1 MLRPMTETK
10 QQSDSGPVLQ
20 LSDAYRGLLSTPPP
34 ATTHA
39 RSFIV
44 YNGYRVLLG
53 AGLLMLMVVP
63 ATANIMMNF
72 DRPLLVSGIGILL
85 TSALVLIGP
94 LGKALQQSETGYFGL
109 LLLDILTITLFA
121 SASGGILGGFSAL
134 YLITVAAA
142 AVLFQTRILATL
154 VAAIAVLALLIDTL
168 WLVTRGDADVSMMLP
183 AGILGSL
190 FFAVSLL
197 VQVLASRLSK
207 AEAERRSAESQVA
220 ALQQLNEQIIL
231 RMETGILLARDTGQ
245 CHPINAAARRLLNL
259 DEGQRTTLSTIAP
272 ELGAQFSVWLK
283 AGRVRPEP
291 FRAETDGPALIA
303 NFASLDSAIA
313 SDKLVFVDDYTPVTQ
328 FAQSLKLNSLSK
340 LTASIAHEIRNPLS
354 AISHAAQLL
363 SESPTVDA
371 ADAVLCDIL
380 VNNSARVSDIIQN
393 VMDVSRRE
401 PPRQILLA
409 LATWLRNFHTIYSEQ
424 RTQPCDL
431 LFEHC
436 DPDLTIQFDPKH
448 LERIMTNLIDNGLRH
463 SHDDTGHA
471 SVSVVVERDN
481 MGGQLHIDIID
492 GGFGVPDNLMP
503 RLFEPFFTTSQ
514 DGSGLGLYLCKELCE
529 LNGAELGYRKTAAG
543 ESSFR
548 VSLRMEQK

>member
-1 MLRPMTETK
+1 MTSNN
-10 QQSDSGPVLQ
+10 QQSSSGPALQ
-20 LSDAYRGLLSTPPP
+20 LIGVNRGSLPSTH
-34 ATTHA
+34 T

-63 ATANIMMNF
+63 ATAKLMVSF
-72 DRPLLVSGIGILL
+72 DRPLLLSGIGILL

-154 VAAIAVLALLIDTL
+154 VAAIAVLALLVDTF
-168 WLVTRGDADVSMMLP
+168 WLVTRGDADIGMMLP

-197 VQVLASRLSK
+197 VQVMASRLSM

-231 RMETGILLARDTGQ
+231 RMETGILLAQDTGQ
-245 CHPINAAARRLLNL
+245 CRPINAAARRLLNL
-259 DEGQRTTLSTIAP
+259 HEDQLTTFSAISSELDE
-272 ELGAQFSVWLK
+272 QFSAWLQNR
-283 AGRVRPEP
+283 RVRPEP
-291 FRAETDGPALIA
+291 FRAETDGPSLVA
-303 NFASLDSAIA
+303 NFASLDSAVA
-313 SDKLVFVDDYTPVTQ
+313 SDKLVFIDDYTPVTQ

-340 LTASIAHEIRNPLS
+340 LTASIAHEIRNPLA

-401 PPRQILLA
+401 PPRQTLLT
-409 LATWLRNFHTIYSEQ
+409 LATWLAKFQESYSEQ
-424 RTQPCDL
+424 RTEPSNLTFAPCDSS
-431 LFEHC
+431 
-436 DPDLTIQFDPKH
+436 LTLQFDPKH
-448 LERIMTNLIDNGLRH
+448 LERIMANLIDNGLRH
-463 SHDDTGHA
+463 SHNDMGCA
-471 SVSVVVERDN
+471 SVKVEVEPDEI
-481 MGGQLHIDIID
+481 GGQLHIDIID
-492 GGFGVPDNLMP
+492 DGLGIPDNLVP

-529 LNGAELGYRKTAAG
+529 LNGAELGYRRTAAG
-543 ESSFR
+543 KSSFR
-548 VSLRMEQK
+548 VSVKMEHS

>member
-1 MLRPMTETK
+1 MTATNP
-10 QQSDSGPVLQ
+10 QPDRNSALQ
-20 LSDAYRGLLSTPPP
+20 LGEVHQGSPP
-34 ATTHA
+34 TTHA
-39 RSFIV
+39 RSFVV

-53 AGLLMLMVVP
+53 VGLLMLMVVP
-63 ATANIMMNF
+63 ATANIMMGF
-72 DRPLLVSGIGILL
+72 DQSLLVSGVGILL
-85 TSALVLIGP
+85 TSSLILIGP
-94 LGKALQQSETGYFGL
+94 LGKIIQQSETGYFGL

-168 WLVTRGDADVSMMLP
+168 WLVTRGNADVGMMLP

-197 VQVLASRLSK
+197 VQVMASRLTK
-207 AEAERRSAESQVA
+207 AEAERRSAEEQVA

-245 CHPINAAARRLLNL
+245 CRPINAAARRLLNL
-259 DEGQRTTLSTIAP
+259 NDGQLTTLSAIAP
-272 ELGAQFSVWLK
+272 ELGEQYRAWLEER
-283 AGRVRPEP
+283 RVRPEP
-291 FRAETDGPALIA
+291 FRAEPDGPALIA
-303 NFASLDSAIA
+303 NFASLDSTMA
-313 SDKLVFVDDYTPVTQ
+313 SDKLVFVEDYTPVTQ

-340 LTASIAHEIRNPLS
+340 LTASIAHEIRNPLA

-363 SESPTVDA
+363 SESPTVDT

-380 VNNSARVSDIIQN
+380 VNNSSRVSDIIQN

-401 PPRQILLA
+401 PPRQTLLR
-409 LATWLRNFHTIYSEQ
+409 LATWLTQFRAIYGEQ

-431 LFEHC
+431 RFGHC
-436 DPDLTIQFDPKH
+436 DPALTIQFDPKH
-448 LERIMTNLIDNGLRH
+448 LERVMTNLIDNGLRH
-463 SHDDTGHA
+463 SRDDTGHA
-471 SVSVVVERDN
+471 CVTVAVEPDEL
-481 MGGQLHIDIID
+481 GGQLHIDIID
-492 GGFGVPDNLMP
+492 GGLGVPEALVP
-503 RLFEPFFTTSQ
+503 RLFEPFFTTSAN
-514 DGSGLGLYLCKELCE
+514 GSGLGLYLCKELCE
-529 LNGAELGYRKTAAG
+529 LNGAELGYRRTSLN

-548 VSLRMEQK
+548 VSLKMEQN

>member
-1 MLRPMTETK
+1 MTATNP
-10 QQSDSGPVLQ
+10 QSDRNSALPLGEVHQ
-20 LSDAYRGLLSTPPP
+20 GSPP
-34 ATTHA
+34 TTHA

-53 AGLLMLMVVP
+53 VGLLMLMVVP
-63 ATANIMMNF
+63 ATAKIMMGF
-72 DRPLLVSGIGILL
+72 DRSLLVSGIGILL
-85 TSALVLIGP
+85 TSALILIGP
-94 LGKALQQSETGYFGL
+94 LGKVLQQSETGYFGL

-168 WLVTRGDADVSMMLP
+168 WLVTRGDADVGMMLP

-190 FFAVSLL
+190 FFGVSLL
-197 VQVLASRLSK
+197 VQVMASRLTK
-207 AEAERRSAESQVA
+207 AQAERRSAEDQVA

-245 CHPINAAARRLLNL
+245 CRPINAAARRLLNL
-259 DEGQRTTLSTIAP
+259 NDGQLTTLSAIAP
-272 ELGAQFSVWLK
+272 ELGEQHKAWLEER
-283 AGRVRPEP
+283 RVRPEP
-291 FRAETDGPALIA
+291 FRAEPDGPALVA
-303 NFASLDSAIA
+303 NFASLDSTVA
-313 SDKLVFVDDYTPVTQ
+313 SDKLVFVEDYTPVTQ

-340 LTASIAHEIRNPLS
+340 LTASIAHEIRNPLA

-380 VNNSARVSDIIQN
+380 VNNSSRVSDIIQN

-401 PPRQILLA
+401 PPHQTLLS
-409 LATWLRNFHTIYSEQ
+409 LATWLTQFRAIYGEQ

-431 LFEHC
+431 RFEHC
-436 DPDLTIQFDPKH
+436 DPTLIIQFDPKH
-448 LERIMTNLIDNGLRH
+448 LERVMTNLIDNGLRH
-463 SHDDTGHA
+463 SRDDTGHA
-471 SVSVVVERDN
+471 CVRVAVEPDEL
-481 MGGQLHIDIID
+481 GGQLHIDIID
-492 GGFGVPDNLMP
+492 GGLGVPDTLVP
-503 RLFEPFFTTSQ
+503 RLFEPFFTTSAN
-514 DGSGLGLYLCKELCE
+514 GSGLGLYLCKELCE
-529 LNGAELGYRKTAAG
+529 LNGAELGYRRTTLN

-548 VSLRMEQK
+548 VSLKMEQN

>member
-1 MLRPMTETK
+1 MLCPMTATTP
-10 QQSDSGPVLQ
+10 QFDGDSALQ
-20 LSDAYRGLLSTPPP
+20 LSKVHQGSVP
-34 ATTHA
+34 TTHA

-53 AGLLMLMVVP
+53 TGLLMLMVVP
-63 ATANIMMNF
+63 ATAKIMMSF
-72 DRPLLVSGIGILL
+72 DRSLLVSGIGILL
-85 TSALVLIGP
+85 TSALILIGP
-94 LGKALQQSETGYFGL
+94 LGKVIQQSETGYFGL

-168 WLVTRGDADVSMMLP
+168 WLVTRGNADVGMMLP

-197 VQVLASRLSK
+197 VQVMASRLTK
-207 AEAERRSAESQVA
+207 AEAERRSAEDQVT

-231 RMETGILLARDTGQ
+231 RMDTGILLARDTGQ
-245 CHPINAAARRLLNL
+245 CRPINAAARRLLNL
-259 DEGQRTTLSTIAP
+259 YDDQLTTLSAIAP
-272 ELGAQFSVWLK
+272 EMGEQYRAWLEER
-283 AGRVRPEP
+283 RVRPEP
-291 FRAETDGPALIA
+291 FRAEPDGPALVA
-303 NFASLDSAIA
+303 NFASLDSTVA
-313 SDKLVFVDDYTPVTQ
+313 SDKLVFVEDYTPVTQ

-340 LTASIAHEIRNPLS
+340 LTASIAHEIRNPLA

-380 VNNSARVSDIIQN
+380 VNNSSRVSDIIQN

-401 PPRQILLA
+401 PPRQMLLT
-409 LATWLRNFHTIYSEQ
+409 LATWLTNFHAIYGEQ
-424 RTQPCDL
+424 HTQPCDL
-431 LFEHC
+431 TVEYC
-436 DPDLTIQFDPKH
+436 DPELTIQFDPKH
-448 LERIMTNLIDNGLRH
+448 LERVMTNLIDNGLRH
-463 SHDDTGHA
+463 SRDDTGHA
-471 SVSVVVERDN
+471 CVRVAVEHDEL
-481 MGGQLHIDIID
+481 GGQLHIDVID
-492 GGFGVPDNLMP
+492 SGLGVPETLVP
-503 RLFEPFFTTSQ
+503 RLFEPFFTTSAN
-514 DGSGLGLYLCKELCE
+514 GSGLGLYLCKELCE
-529 LNGAELGYRKTAAG
+529 LNGAELGYRRTATN

-548 VSLRMEQK
+548 VSLKMEQN